1 MNHRLIC
8 LSGVA
13 GLALLIACPAAAQ
26 DTSAL
31 EQRLTAMESE
41 MSALRAELARLKA
54 ENAAVEA
61 KVQEA
66 RLLAARPPEPVR
78 TAEATKPPEA
88 AKPVDGFKSGDTTIK
103 IGGFIKTTALFSRYD
118 SGDLASGSLGR
129 DFYLPSQI
137 PVGGVREHT
146 DSDFVAK
153 QTRLT
158 LSFTGA
164 SGVGGYIEGDF
175 QTTPGSGSERTTNG
189 YNFALRRAYAT
200 YGNWLFGQDW
210 TTFQNVAVLPESTD
224 FVGPTEG
231 TVFVRQPQVRY
242 TKKFTDGYTLAVAL
256 ENPETASITP
266 TSATMVENDDDRVP
280 DVTARLN
287 ISKPFG
293 DFAIAVLAR
302 QLAVDNGAVGDTA
315 TGYGASLSG
324 KVPFGEK
331 KQHDVRFMLTGGE
344 GIGRY
349 VGLNF
354 APDVVYAGTTGT
366 KMETVSLTSGFVAV
380 KVGWTARLRST
391 FAASFLEAD
400 YPVGSP
406 AAASKSAQS
415 LAANLFFTPA
425 KGLDLGVE
433 LRAGERELV
442 NGQKGRLDRI
452 ELAAKYAY

>member
-1 MNHRLIC
+1 MKHRQIY

-13 GLALLIACPAAAQ
+13 GLALMIAGPVLAQ
-26 DTSAL
+26 DTNAL
-31 EQRLTAMESE
+31 EQRLTAMEGE
-41 MSALRAELARLKA
+41 MSALRAELAQLKA
-54 ENAAVEA
+54 EKAAAEA
-61 KVQEA
+61 KA
-66 RLLAARPPEPVR
+66 
-78 TAEATKPPEA
+78 A
-88 AKPVDGFKSGDTTIK
+88 AKPAEKAPEPPKLADGFRSGDTTIK
-103 IGGFIKTTALFSRYD
+103 IGGFIKTTAMFSRYD
-118 SGDLASGSLGR
+118 SGDLATGSLGR

-158 LSFTGA
+158 LSFNGA

-189 YNFALRRAYAT
+189 YNFALRRAYVT

-210 TTFQNVAVLPESTD
+210 TTFQNVAALPESTD

-242 TKKFTDGYTLAVAL
+242 TKKFKDGYTLAVAL

-266 TSATMVENDDDRVP
+266 TSPTMIENDDDRVP
-280 DVTARLN
+280 DVTARLS

-293 DFAIAVLAR
+293 DFAIALLAR
-302 QLAVDNGAVGDTA
+302 QLSVDNGTVGDTA
-315 TGYGASLSG
+315 TGYGASVSG
-324 KVPFGEK
+324 KVPFGAK
-331 KQHDVRFMLTGGE
+331 KQHDVRFMLTGGD

-354 APDVVYAGTTGT
+354 APDVVYAGTAGA
-366 KMETVSLTSGFVAV
+366 KMETVDITSGFAAV
-380 KVGWTARLRST
+380 KIGWSPRVRST

-406 AAASKSAQS
+406 ATASKSAQS

-425 KGLDLGVE
+425 KGLDLGIEV
-433 LRAGERELV
+433 RAGERELV
-442 NGQKGRLDRI
+442 NGLKGKLDRI